1 MPTWVAT
8 SELGGRHAHRTS
20 TPPAAAYNA
29 STSGH
34 ILVDRHLEKNGGTAF
49 RDVLKEAQ
57 LNGLCMYWGF
67 QLRSVIWSQVLD
79 RLPSLDTPL
88 RLCIEAH
95 SGIDYGT
102 SWLDR
107 LARLRAVAA
116 GWAARGAPNRLTTT
130 VRMRNPLSHY
140 ISFFLW
146 TRVERQARAPER
158 HGRDFAEW
166 VRATPNLQAELLL
179 SSKAA
184 FTASFAALDH
194 AEVTAWKA
202 RWADANASAAR
213 AAAAHA
219 ALGAYDVVG
228 TTERFDESTLHV
240 ARRIGWS
247 VNDAV
252 VRWRATHAVQP
263 AETCIKHP
271 PGRPGAPWWCR
282 DPRLPPKKEKARV
295 HARVCPDRKA
305 CEEMVRQ
312 VAPVDYELY
321 ARATKALDAAA
332 ADGGAPF
339 AAELRQMKQLRAAPP
354 QPPRCHWT
362 HLQPPVVANQRL
374 ERDGRKRVLA
384 AAPAFNASDSC
395 WRGDQEVLRLVW
407 AEMREG
413 GRAAFGAPFTR
424 LVHGRPKVSA
434 RQRRRGFGAD
444 VGPRWREGSANWTAA
459 DRAMAGRVDRAIMA
473 GRGGRGGR
481 GGGRGRGGRG
491 PTLIKIDRGGRGGRG
506 GANPYEAGGE
516 GRRGPKGQRSR
527 S

>member
-8 SELGGRHAHRTS
+8 SELGGRHAHRS
-20 TPPAAAYNA
+20 TVPADAAPSASYNA

-339 AAELRQMKQLRAAPP
+339 AAELRRMKRA
-354 QPPRCHWT
+354 R
-362 HLQPPVVANQRL
+362 
-374 ERDGRKRVLA
+374 GA
-384 AAPAFNASDSC
+384 AAAAALPLDAPAAAGGRQPASGARRPQAGA
-395 WRGDQEVLRLVW
+395 RGGARVQRLRLVL
-407 AEMREG
+407 ARRPG
-413 GRAAFGAPFTR
+413 GAAARVGRDAR
-424 LVHGRPKVSA
+424 GRPRRLRRAVHAPRPRPPEGERAPAPA
-434 RQRRRGFGAD
+434 RVWCGRRPAVARGLRQLDGRRPRDGGPRRPRDHGGPRWKRRPRWRPGARRPRADADQDRPRRSRRPRRRESVRGRRRGTPRAEGA
-444 VGPRWREGSANWTAA
+444 A
-459 DRAMAGRVDRAIMA
+459 
-473 GRGGRGGR
+473 
-481 GGGRGRGGRG
+481 
-491 PTLIKIDRGGRGGRG
+491 
-506 GANPYEAGGE
+506 
-516 GRRGPKGQRSR
+516 
-527 S
+527 